1 VSRSDRR
8 SRGGPDPSE
17 RSWSPRDKR
26 EATEGFRC
34 CNKDC
39 NAFVPVNAFMGTQ
52 NRNHC
57 PLCLH
62 SRHVDERRPGDRKA
76 DCGAAMAPQALA
88 FKFMKPD
95 KYGNERVGELMLVH
109 VCPVDERISPNRI
122 AADDNTE
129 AIEAVFA
136 LGVDS
141 DLAAQLAEHG
151 VRIATPDDVDE
162 VRRQL
167 YGAAPA

>member
-1 VSRSDRR
+1 MSRSGRR
-8 SRGGPDPSE
+8 GSGGPDPSE
-17 RSWSPRDKR
+17 RSWSSREKR

-34 CNKDC
+34 ANKDC
-39 NAFVPVNAFMGTQ
+39 NQFVPVNAFMGTQ

-62 SRHVDERRPGDRKA
+62 SRHVDERRPGDRRA
-76 DCGAAMAPQALA
+76 DCGSVMEPAALA
-88 FKFMKPD
+88 FKHAKPD
-95 KYGNERVGELMLVH
+95 KYGNPRVGELMVVH
-109 VCPVDERISPNRI
+109 VCPVDGRISPNRI

-136 LGVDS
+136 RPVD
-141 DLAAQLAEHG
+141 DDFAEALTAHG
-151 VRIATPDDVDE
+151 VRLATPQDADE

-167 YGAAPA
+167 HGAASP